1 MANMFKNF
9 FRHIRAK
16 FPNYGSEHE
25 QALVRIIIASLIFI
39 YLFYQYNFAGHSD
52 AIWHISIFSGV
63 WLLTSILLA
72 VAIFISVSPSRA
84 RQFFA
89 MIADISAI
97 TYGMYMSGEVGSLF
111 FGIYLWVTIGNGLRY
126 GSQALLIAQGLSI
139 FGFIAVIMTND
150 YWLAHSTLSMGLLLT
165 LISIPL
171 FTFVLLLRLKQAI
184 THAEEANQAKS
195 IFLAHMSH
203 EMRTPLNGVIG
214 ASDLIMSTALN
225 TEQKD
230 LVRTLKYSGDTLLKL
245 VEGVLDFSKIESG
258 KLAIDMVDFDLHR
271 MMNSVMDMFA
281 TQAEQK
287 GLRLQMNSSPETSYL
302 LRGDAQHLRQ
312 IIINLIGN
320 AIKFTEAGIVELRVS
335 TIEQSVTATR
345 LRFEVIDT
353 GIGIPRESQ
362 QSIFDSFTQAH
373 ANISTHYGGTGLGTT
388 ISKQLVLL
396 MGGEI
401 GLHSIVNH
409 GSTFW
414 FELPFEKT
422 QERRSGNRQAL
433 SLMSVFGIGMPA
445 GEQASVAAYMAAWGG
460 RFQHAES
467 VAQLLLLLG
476 QLPSGG
482 RRNHVV
488 LCKPQALGIQSKD
501 FADQM
506 WAEYAPGKISL
517 IMLDSDPDGNSEAE
531 LLKMGYACLLRM
543 PIDKTLL
550 FNAIHGATSSA
561 DTDDVISFMK
571 HYERNSLGK
580 RQLNILVADDNG
592 TNRMIISK
600 ILERTGHSVDLAE
613 NGEQALDFLE
623 HKRYDLAI
631 MDMHMPVMHGL
642 EALKIYRMMDRTE
655 PRMPVVILTANAT
668 VEAKRECEEAGVDA
682 FLTKPI
688 DSYSLLE
695 TIARLTGT
703 NNKQPADAP
712 QPAISRPLQKPA
724 GNAQL
729 FNENTLHHLM
739 LLGGE
744 NDNFLDSVFQG
755 FFLEGEQ
762 LLQSMNSA
770 LHKREYTVFK
780 ELAHALKGSSGNVG
794 AETVYELCR
803 EIMRASHSDLQ
814 VSASDRMNKL
824 QESFSATR
832 LALISYLEA
841 PQQMHASIPK
851 TI

>member
-1 MANMFKNF
+1 MLRNLKNIV
-9 FRHIRAK
+9 RRLRK
-16 FPNYGSEHE
+16 NNSEQE
-25 QALVRIIIASLIFI
+25 QALLRVFFAFLIFFH
-39 YLFYQYNFAGHSD
+39 LH
-52 AIWHISIFSGV
+52 AIFSENNSSSFERSVFVFSGV
-63 WLLTSILLA
+63 WLIFGIMFLL
-72 VAIFISVSPSRA
+72 VVFISPKTSLR
-84 RQFFA
+84 RQFLA
-89 MIADISAI
+89 IVADTSAV
-97 TYGMYMSGEVGSLF
+97 TLGMLLSEEIGALF
-111 FGIYLWVTIGNGLRY
+111 YGIYLWVIVGNGLRY
-126 GSQALLIAQGLSI
+126 GTKSLVAAYFLSVS
-139 FGFIAVIMTND
+139 GFITVILLND
-150 YWLAHSTLSMGLLLT
+150 FWRTHSDIALGLLLT
-165 LISIPL
+165 LVLIPL
-171 FTFVLLLRLKQAI
+171 YIYILLERLNRAIIQA
-184 THAEEANQAKS
+184 EDANQAKS
-195 IFLAHMSH
+195 TFLAHMSH

-225 TEQKD
+225 TEQKE

-258 KLAIDMVDFDLHR
+258 KLAIEIVNFDLHK
-271 MMNSVMDMFA
+271 MINSVMDMFA
-281 TQAEQK
+281 SQAEQK
-287 GLRLQMNSSPETSYL
+287 GLRLQMNSSPETSFL

-335 TIEQSVTATR
+335 TVEQSETKTR

-353 GIGIPRESQ
+353 GIGIPPESQ
-362 QSIFDSFTQAH
+362 QSIFESFTQAH
-373 ANISTHYGGTGLGTT
+373 ASISTHYGGTGLGTT
-388 ISKQLVLL
+388 ISKQLVHL

-401 GLHSIVNH
+401 GLHSIVNK

-414 FELPFEKT
+414 FELPFERLKD
-422 QERRSGNRQAL
+422 RRSGNRQAL
-433 SLMSVFGIGMPA
+433 SMMNVFGMGMPA

-460 RFQHAES
+460 RFHHAES
-467 VAQLLLLLG
+467 VTQLLLLLG

-501 FADQM
+501 FADQV
-506 WAEYAPGKISL
+506 WAEYPSGKISL
-517 IMLDSDPDGNSEAE
+517 IMLDADPDGNSEAE
-531 LLKMGYACLLRM
+531 LHKMGYACLLKM

-631 MDMHMPVMHGL
+631 MDMHMPVLQGL

-668 VEAKRECEEAGVDA
+668 IEAKRECEEAGADA
-682 FLTKPI
+682 YLTKPI

-695 TIARLTGT
+695 TIARLTST
-703 NNKQPADAP
+703 SNKQAADAP
-712 QPAISRPLQKPA
+712 KPVINRSPQKPA

-729 FNENTLHHLM
+729 FNENTLHHLR
-739 LLGGE
+739 LLGEE
-744 NDNFLDSVFQG
+744 NDNFLDSVLRGYFS
-755 FFLEGEQ
+755 EGEQ

-770 LHKREYTVFK
+770 LLNREYTVFK

-794 AETVYELCR
+794 AETVYELCL

-814 VSASDRMNKL
+814 VSANDRMKKL

-832 LALISYLEA
+832 LALIRYLEA
-841 PQQMHASIPK
+841 PRQMHTAILG